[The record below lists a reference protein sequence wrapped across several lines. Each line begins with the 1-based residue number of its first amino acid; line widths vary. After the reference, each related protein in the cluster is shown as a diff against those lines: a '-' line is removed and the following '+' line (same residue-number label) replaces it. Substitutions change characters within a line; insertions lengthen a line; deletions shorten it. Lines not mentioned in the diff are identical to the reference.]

1 MTTITSTAP
10 TTITANIWPNIIDGR
25 EVGGAGEEALRDSPA
40 HDIRV
45 ASYHSAGEADVDAA
59 VKAAHRAFSAGDWP
73 QVSGAERAALLRR
86 VAGRIEAERDALA
99 LIETLESGKPISQAR
114 DEVSSAAGIWYYAA
128 SLAQHAYGDAHN
140 DLGPNYLAVTVK
152 EPIGVVGVITPW
164 NFPLLI
170 VSQKLPFAL
179 AVGCTAV
186 VKPSDLTPGTTTRLV
201 QMLHDEGAPNGVVN
215 LVHGGGDV
223 GGWLSGHP
231 GTHMTTFTGSTG
243 VGRMVA
249 QAAAKDLK
257 KVSLELGGKN
267 PQVVFPDADLDAAL
281 EKVVFGAYFNQ
292 GECCNAGSR
301 LLVHADVADQFTER
315 VVERAQDVTVG
326 DPLDAATK
334 VGA

>member
-25 EVGGAGEEALRDSPA
+25 EVGGGGEEALRDSPA

-73 QVSGAERAALLRR
+73 QVSGGERAALLRR

-170 VSQKLPFAL
+170 VSQKLHSRWQSAAQPWSSPVISHRAPPPAWSRCCTTKARPTASSILF
-179 AVGCTAV
+179 TAV
-186 VKPSDLTPGTTTRLV
+186 ATSAGGCRVI
-201 QMLHDEGAPNGVVN
+201 QAP
-215 LVHGGGDV
+215 
-223 GGWLSGHP
+223 
-231 GTHMTTFTGSTG
+231 T
-243 VGRMVA
+243 
-249 QAAAKDLK
+249 
-257 KVSLELGGKN
+257 
-267 PQVVFPDADLDAAL
+267 
-281 EKVVFGAYFNQ
+281 
-292 GECCNAGSR
+292 
-301 LLVHADVADQFTER
+301 
-315 VVERAQDVTVG
+315 
-326 DPLDAATK
+326 
-334 VGA
+334 

>member
-10 TTITANIWPNIIDGR
+10 TNITANNWPNIIDGR
-25 EVGGAGEEALRDSPA
+25 DIVGGGTEVLRASPA
-40 HDIRV
+40 HDVRV
-45 ASYHSAGEADVDAA
+45 ATYHNATEAEVDAA
-59 VKAAHRAFSAGDWP
+59 VTAAHKAFSSGDWP
-73 QVSGAERAALLRR
+73 RTSGAERAALLRR
-86 VAGRIEAERDALA
+86 VAARIEAERDELA
-99 LIETLESGKPISQAR
+99 LIETLESGKPISQAK
-114 DEVSSAAGIWYYAA
+114 DEVASAAGIWYYAA

-140 DLGPNYLAVTVK
+140 HLGPNYLAVTVK
-152 EPIGVVGVITPW
+152 EPVGVVGVITPW

-186 VKPSDLTPGTTTRLV
+186 IKPSDLTPGTTTRLV
-201 QMLHDEGAPNGVVN
+201 QILHDEWVPNGVVN
-215 LVHGGGDV
+215 LVQGGGDV
-223 GGWLSGHP
+223 GGWLSSHP

-267 PQVVFPDADLDAAL
+267 PQVIFPDADLDAAL

-292 GECCNAGSR
+292 GECCNAGAR
-301 LLVHADVADQFTER
+301 LLRQHESEFDSRPGFFEFRCIRVARLQY
-315 VVERAQDVTVG
+315 
-326 DPLDAATK
+326 
-334 VGA
+334 